1 MFTLTGVLQKQQNPD
16 LSSDSGSEGSQSEGD
31 EEGDDDD
38 DDDPTGANALIAQLR
53 KEAGEKARTE
63 RRAKRKAEKAE
74 SLLLA
79 DERRQKHVNLNQ
91 LTSISGNTGGG
102 APSARDM
109 TCHKC
114 GKKGHLQRDC
124 PKATVPNSKRT
135 R

>member
-1 MFTLTGVLQKQQNPD
+1 MFTLTWTFQKQQNPD
-16 LSSDSGSEGSQSEGD
+16 LSSDSDSEGSQSD
-31 EEGDDDD
+31 AEEDDDG
-38 DDDPTGANALIAQLR
+38 DDDPTGANAMIAQLR
-53 KEAGEKARTE
+53 KDAGEKARTE

-102 APSARDM
+102 TPSGKDV

-114 GKKGHLQRDC
+114 GKKGHIQRDC
-124 PKATVPNSKRT
+124 PRATVQSNKRT